1 MAITTMAMVTTVFV
15 LNLYSSH
22 EKPVPRWVKRLLLD
36 ILAPLL
42 CMCTCTRPV
51 PRNVRSSTRR
61 SRASRRTGRNVS
73 DVTQRASDSVIPG
86 LRTAEDS
93 DVRGECGAGHAT
105 RTSNHIPQRSRRHAL
120 GGRRMAESG
129 ANAKQWVYV
138 ATVCDRLFFWICL
151 ICIVITTMI
160 LFHPLMFKDTI
171 KV

>member
-22 EKPVPRWVKRLLLD
+22 DKPVPRWVKRLLLD
-36 ILAPLL
+36 IMAPLL

-51 PRNVRSSTRR
+51 PTHFNRARSRQSSGSRHRDRRPLGRPHQHTDDVDEHHIGSSNELTRR
-61 SRASRRTGRNVS
+61 THSALHRR
-73 DVTQRASDSVIPG
+73 
-86 LRTAEDS
+86 
-93 DVRGECGAGHAT
+93 
-105 RTSNHIPQRSRRHAL
+105 RRHAL
-120 GGRRMAESG
+120 VGRRAANVG

-160 LFHPLMFKDTI
+160 LFHPLMFKDVI
-171 KV
+171 QVY